1 MYLQTE
7 ATECGDTTVPPL
19 LHRRWRYAPK
29 VPDKEFKNPRFGQ
42 YYWQGNE
49 KYTADRRLYPNKIAE
64 YEEGG
69 LFEELECA
77 LIENEED
84 RITYECDDTVY
95 STIETYRGKR
105 YYYYTLTVYNEGE
118 EIEAVHMVERR
129 AEGLDERWVS
139 LSRYVGYRKGR
150 FEQRAAAD
158 TGLDNEFFY
167 FSAVFMLQVVKVRAL
182 RAEENK
188 EAGKDVGS
196 CFKALQKFF
205 CAA

>member
-1 MYLQTE
+1 MGKGTDGKCRAYLREELTKDLKYYERFKKKEFLHGGGILDMYLQTE

-150 FEQRAAAD
+150 FE
-158 TGLDNEFFY
+158 
-167 FSAVFMLQVVKVRAL
+167 
-182 RAEENK
+182 
-188 EAGKDVGS
+188 
-196 CFKALQKFF
+196 
-205 CAA
+205 